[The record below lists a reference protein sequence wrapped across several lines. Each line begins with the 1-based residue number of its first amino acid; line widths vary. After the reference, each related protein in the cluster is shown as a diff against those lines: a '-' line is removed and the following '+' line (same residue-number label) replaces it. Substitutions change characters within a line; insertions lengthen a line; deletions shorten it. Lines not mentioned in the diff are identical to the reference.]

1 MKMKTILLVG
11 ALALSTFNLSAQLAL
26 PVPSPKAS
34 VMQTFGLT
42 DVKIDYSSPAMKGR
56 TIFGGLVPYGE
67 VWRAGA
73 NSATAITF
81 SSNVEIAGTAV
92 KSGEYALFAIP
103 NKDNWTIILNSNEG
117 QKGSTNYKKELDVLR
132 FDVKPSMSSEVNE
145 RLNYRI
151 TAIDDNTAEVSLYWE
166 KVKVSF
172 TVKGNAKDMAKA
184 NIEKF
189 NKEQAGTWYALANG
203 AKYMVENDLN
213 IEDANKMADK
223 SIATM
228 DHFYNKWVKAMIMNK
243 QGNAKEALKFA
254 TEAKAFGE
262 KNPSGFYDAYKADI
276 EKAVAEW
283 TVAAAAKKKK

>member
-1 MKMKTILLVG
+1 MKTILLVG

-42 DVKIDYSSPAMKGR
+42 EIKIDYSSPAMKGR

-92 KSGEYALFAIP
+92 KAGEYALFTIP
-103 NKDNWTIILNSNEG
+103 NKDSWTIILNSNEG

-132 FDVKPSMSSEVNE
+132 FDVKPSASNENNE
-145 RLNYRI
+145 RLSYRI
-151 TAIDDNTAEVSLYWE
+151 TAIDDNTAEVSLCWE

-172 TVKGNAKDMAKA
+172 NVKGNAKEMAKA

-189 NKEQAGTWYALANG
+189 NKDQAGTWYALANG
-203 AKYMVENDLN
+203 AKYMVENDLS

-254 TEAKAFGE
+254 TEAKLFGE